1 MTGKGCQD
9 TVKPRVVSKV
19 VVADNLGETAVSN
32 LPTSRVY
39 FWKYIFEKVDLG
51 KYTFEKIHL
60 LKDLVCDLGKA
71 AVSNL
76 PTMARYLSTIFP
88 PPAEHFYF
96 HQTFVEAIAE
106 KVRVFRLQSIMIR
119 QICKLFVQA
128 WEDLRQRGELVK
140 EGF

>member
-19 VVADNLGETAVSN
+19 VVADNLGET
-32 LPTSRVY
+32 
-39 FWKYIFEKVDLG
+39 
-51 KYTFEKIHL
+51 
-60 LKDLVCDLGKA
+60 

-128 WEDLRQRGELVK
+128 WEDLRQRG
-140 EGF
+140 

>member
-1 MTGKGCQD
+1 MVRKRNKGKESDREGVSRHCQAQSGLEGGG
-9 TVKPRVVSKV
+9 RRQSGR
-19 VVADNLGETAVSN
+19 N
-32 LPTSRVY
+32 
-39 FWKYIFEKVDLG
+39 FEKVDLG

-128 WEDLRQRGELVK
+128 WEDLRQRG
-140 EGF
+140 